1 LEWVQL
7 VGLMLILMLIP
18 MAITLTQPG
27 LGGAV
32 VGGEGAAGEEG
43 GVVVGEGGTLGGKL
57 MKERR

>member
-1 LEWVQL
+1 
-7 VGLMLILMLIP
+7 MLILMLIP
-18 MAITLTQPG
+18 MAITLMQHG